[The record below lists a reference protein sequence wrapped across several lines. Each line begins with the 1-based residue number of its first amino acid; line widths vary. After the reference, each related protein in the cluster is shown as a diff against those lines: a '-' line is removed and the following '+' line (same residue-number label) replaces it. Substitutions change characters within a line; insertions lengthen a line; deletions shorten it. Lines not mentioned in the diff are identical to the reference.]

1 MYNSLLLLLK
11 IMFMF
16 QNMDID
22 IALFDSY
29 FNGPVEDNKG
39 NSDTV
44 AALGDDWTNQQ
55 RRQRLTSKKI
65 KSTQSSS
72 ISTPR

>member
-22 IALFDSY
+22 IDLFDSY
-29 FNGPVEDNKG
+29 FIGPLEDNKG
-39 NSDTV
+39 NTDTV
-44 AALGDDWTNQQ
+44 AALGDDWINQQ
-55 RRQRLTSKKI
+55 RRQRLTIKKS

>member
-22 IALFDSY
+22 IDLFDSY
-29 FNGPVEDNKG
+29 FNGPLQNNKG

-44 AALGDDWTNQQ
+44 AAFTGPDPTVVLQV
-55 RRQRLTSKKI
+55 SEH
-65 KSTQSSS
+65 S
-72 ISTPR
+72 